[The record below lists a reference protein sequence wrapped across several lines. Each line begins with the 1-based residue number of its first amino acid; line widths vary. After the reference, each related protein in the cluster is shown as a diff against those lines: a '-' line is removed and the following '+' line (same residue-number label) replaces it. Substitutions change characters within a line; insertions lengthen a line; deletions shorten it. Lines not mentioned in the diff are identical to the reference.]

1 MVAARPR
8 AGQRPK
14 VSTFATSER
23 YAELERSQMLI
34 PASTA

>member
-1 MVAARPR
+1 MVAARRRR
-8 AGQRPK
+8 AHPPQ
-14 VSTFATSER
+14 VSADAT

>member
-1 MVAARPR
+1 MVAARHR
-8 AGQRPK
+8 RGQQPQ